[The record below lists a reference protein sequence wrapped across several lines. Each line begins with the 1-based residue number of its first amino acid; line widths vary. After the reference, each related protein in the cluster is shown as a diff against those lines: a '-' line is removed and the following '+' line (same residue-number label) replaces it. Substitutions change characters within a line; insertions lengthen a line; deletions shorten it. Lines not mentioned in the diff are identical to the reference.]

1 MPRFAQLVIGP
12 AGCGKSTYCSTMQAH
27 CETLRRKVDVVN
39 LDPAAEFFEYTPLA
53 DIRDLIHLDDVM
65 EDEAIRL
72 GPNGGLIFCLE
83 YLQQNLNWLDTAL
96 GDIDGDYLLFDC
108 PGQIELYSH
117 LPIMPRIIEYMQR
130 KWDFRFV
137 TIFILDA
144 RFLVDSSHFLAGVLS
159 ALSAMVSLSTAHINV
174 MSKLDLLSEQKQKYV
189 MARYLNPDMD
199 YFFDLDQ
206 VFDEEDG
213 GEHHEKEAPFNKLT
227 HALADLIERY
237 SVVHFVPLN
246 RDKEDTITDL
256 LVQIDQCLQYDEEVD
271 PSNRAFDDAE
281 QELVRFQVFLILTG
295 SLSLWLLEILC
306 RSVNSGSHTHLFLET
321 LTHGLTGSMFWL
333 CCLIS
338 INGKL
343 DLYTTGYR
351 KNIIMTLESCF
362 WAAFGAILPDI
373 DHFIA
378 SGSTSIELARQ
389 LPGRPFLHWAGLYLL
404 IYTLLIIGLFFISY
418 PICLKFNRF
427 FTIFWC
433 FIFIPFISHIIR
445 DANKRGLWLWPPPD
459 FYTLMN
465 LSNFTYNILY
475 PSNPGMVHLIRTLLL
490 YLVVLMFI
498 ILVFRQYAYSFHW
511 DISNFAPITSY
522 LIGKTLSCLIISI
535 RSNNGSSQRW
545 IARQRSDPYVKRA
558 HLESYRCRS
567 AFKLLQLNDKI
578 SGGIFKPDDI
588 VVDCGAAPGS
598 WCQVASSLTNCNNN
612 FKASNNQ
619 NKGLVIGLDLLN
631 FAPLPGV
638 ITYCGVDLNNWSEC
652 INLINQSIS
661 NHFNNNDNG
670 RKPLQSERQKSLP
683 GVDIVLSDIAPNVS
697 GMREIDIPAMMTLA
711 YNILRVAIS
720 VSKEGASFVIK
731 LFESA
736 EAEEFKQTVSQFYTL
751 NSKCSSFT
759 RFIKPEASRKESSE
773 IYLVA
778 RGFQLPQSKQDS

>member
-281 QELVRFQVFLILTG
+281 QEL
-295 SLSLWLLEILC
+295 C
-306 RSVNSGSHTHLFLET
+306 KSVNSGSHTHLFLET

-475 PSNPGMVHLIRTLLL
+475 PSNPGMIHLIRTLLL

-498 ILVFRQYAYSFHW
+498 IL
-511 DISNFAPITSY
+511 
-522 LIGKTLSCLIISI
+522 
-535 RSNNGSSQRW
+535 RW

-578 SGGIFKPDDI
+578 SGGIFKPGDI

-619 NKGLVIGLDLLN
+619 NKGLVVGLDLLN

-778 RGFQLPQSKQDS
+778 RGFQLPQSRQDS

>member
-1 MPRFAQLVIGP
+1 MAYWFLVAYLFKIMPRFAQLVIGP

-281 QELVRFQVFLILTG
+281 QEL
-295 SLSLWLLEILC
+295 C
-306 RSVNSGSHTHLFLET
+306 KSVNSGSHTHLFLET

-475 PSNPGMVHLIRTLLL
+475 PSNPGMIHLIRTLLL

-498 ILVFRQYAYSFHW
+498 IL
-511 DISNFAPITSY
+511 
-522 LIGKTLSCLIISI
+522 
-535 RSNNGSSQRW
+535 RW

-578 SGGIFKPDDI
+578 SGGIFKPGDI

-619 NKGLVIGLDLLN
+619 NKGLVVGLDLLN

-778 RGFQLPQSKQDS
+778 RGFQLPQSRQDS